1 MIYLATISFALGILI
16 AEFGQLG
23 ISLALF
29 VFIVGGLV
37 ALIIQKEN
45 QYIAKIILLSCL
57 FLAIG
62 ILRMSWAEPKIDK
75 ELLTHVGEKVTV
87 LGKIADEPDW
97 RDSGVR
103 YVAQPENSASKILL
117 VVNNFSDIEYGDKI
131 KFSGRL
137 DRPKNFVASADE
149 ADKDNNVEF
158 DYVSFLAKDQ
168 IHFTIWNPEIE
179 IVAVGQGSLISKLY
193 DLKNVFVSKIATV
206 VPEPNSSLLAGLI
219 FGVKQSLGSELLEK
233 FRQVG
238 LIHIVVLS
246 GYNLGIIAYAVL
258 LATSYFGKRNAGLL
272 ASGIFIILF
281 AFMVGL
287 GATVVRAGIMALLAI
302 LARFLGR
309 PAKALR
315 WLFIAGALMLLWNPL
330 SLSSDPSFQLSFMA
344 TLGLILFSPFFYSLI
359 AHKFSFIPEKFALRE
374 IIAATFAVQIFI
386 LPLLIKMSGEISLV
400 SFLVNPLVLPVVPIV
415 MALGA
420 LTGFAGA
427 LPFIGKIISWPFG
440 ALAFIASEF
449 IIRVVEIFSAL
460 SFAVVPIGTLPL
472 YVIIIWYAFYAY
484 VYYKLKNLW
493 VS

>member
-23 ISLALF
+23 MSLALF

-37 ALIIQKEN
+37 ALVVQKEN
-45 QYIAKIILLSCL
+45 QYIAKIILLGCL
-57 FLAIG
+57 FLAFG
-62 ILRMSWAEPKIDK
+62 ILRMDLAESKPDENLSAK
-75 ELLTHVGEKVTV
+75 VGERIAIVGRV
-87 LGKIADEPDW
+87 ADEPDW
-97 RDSGVR
+97 RDNGVR
-103 YVAQPENSASKILL
+103 YVVQPENSASKILL
-117 VVNNFSDIEYGDKI
+117 VVNNFLDIEYGDKI

-137 DRPKNFVASADE
+137 DRPKNFDSA
-149 ADKDNNVEF
+149 NNTEF
-158 DYVSFLAKDQ
+158 DYISFLAKDQ

-238 LIHIVVLS
+238 LVHIVVLS

-258 LATSYFGKRNAGLL
+258 LAISYFGKRNVGLL
-272 ASGIFIILF
+272 VSGIFIILF
-281 AFMVGL
+281 ALMVGL

-309 PAKALR
+309 PARALR

-359 AHKFSFIPEKFALRE
+359 TRKFSFIPEKFALRE

-427 LPFIGKIISWPFG
+427 LPFIGKIVSWPFG

-472 YVIIIWYAFYAY
+472 YVIVIWYAFYAY
-484 VYYKLKNLW
+484 AYYKLKNLW